1 MAAWKDISYKGNN
14 NPALGLL
21 KYRLDSSS
29 NAEHVPA
36 PTGPPG
42 PEGLIL
48 PLPFSAGTR
57 QEKEQAGPVTSK
69 SLPRKRGILPPCRAQ
84 SCWFTVNPSRDSPS
98 SSPSPPDSCPSCPSG
113 RWLVAEGTLGSASL
127 LPATPASMDCVG
139 AMLGRWPVGPGHTSR
154 AGLLPPR
161 TSPKG
166 HRDSLLF
173 HRQPCQLSKYSVFFL
188 ESWLL
193 QPCNYLNFHFL

>member
-57 QEKEQAGPVTSK
+57 QEKEQARPIISK
-69 SLPRKRGILPPCRAQ
+69 SLPRKRGTLPPCRAQ

-98 SSPSPPDSCPSCPSG
+98 SSPSPPDFCPFCYFCPSCPSG
-113 RWLVAEGTLGSASL
+113 RWLRAPWALHPCSRPLQHPWIVSEPCWGGGQWA
-127 LPATPASMDCVG
+127 PATQAVLVSFPHARVQKDTVTHSFSTGSPAS
-139 AMLGRWPVGPGHTSR
+139 SR
-154 AGLLPPR
+154 N
-161 TSPKG
+161 T
-166 HRDSLLF
+166 
-173 HRQPCQLSKYSVFFL
+173 PCFS
-188 ESWLL
+188 
-193 QPCNYLNFHFL
+193 